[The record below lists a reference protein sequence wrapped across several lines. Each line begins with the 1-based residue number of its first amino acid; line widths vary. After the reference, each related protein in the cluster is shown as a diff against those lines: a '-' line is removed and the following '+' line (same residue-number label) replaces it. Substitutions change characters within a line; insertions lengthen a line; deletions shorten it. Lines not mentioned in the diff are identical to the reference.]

1 MSSTATASS
10 SGNVD
15 QILWSRTAFG
25 VCAALGVLPF
35 FGWPVA
41 LVTSNESTLQT
52 TTLILACITVF
63 PACILAFWYRT
74 AASIW
79 LVVAALFLLSANFF
93 TTGAFHGDWYM
104 LGLLAVPGFFG
115 LISSAL
121 RWPPPIKRKSGSE
134 KKGLDNSF
142 YQRHKG

>member
-15 QILWSRTAFG
+15 QIMWSRTVFG

-41 LVTSNESTLQT
+41 LFFFTANEPLLQT
-52 TTLILACITVF
+52 TTSILACITVL

-79 LVVAALFLLSANFF
+79 LVAAAVLLVSANFF
-93 TTGAFHGDWYM
+93 EPTAFHDWYL
-104 LGLLAVPGFFG
+104 LGLLAVPGVFG

-121 RWPPPIKRKSGSE
+121 HWSPPIKRKSGSE
-134 KKGLDNSF
+134 KKALENGF
-142 YQRHKG
+142 RT